1 MFASTVYWARNCSH
15 NPSELTTY
23 TKINENEK
31 PTIDIST
38 QFFPVIQFPLS
49 YNFIVH
55 MFQNDSNI
63 LYWFIYFGMVVAFRS
78 LCSIHLYLE
87 DGSTKKNTYYYTLFI
102 VNLCTE
108 SQGCLLEQSP
118 FRLRGSSLDTHK
130 TRRSKAKKSR
140 KKRSI
145 YI

>member
-1 MFASTVYWARNCSH
+1 MFASTVCWARNCSH

-23 TKINENEK
+23 TRINENEK

-55 MFQNDSNI
+55 MFQNDLNI

-87 DGSTKKNTYYYTLFI
+87 DGSTKKNTYYYSFYSEPLHRISGLFARAVSFQI
-102 VNLCTE
+102 E
-108 SQGCLLEQSP
+108 GI
-118 FRLRGSSLDTHK
+118 F
-130 TRRSKAKKSR
+130 SR
-140 KKRSI
+140 
-145 YI
+145 YT

>member
-15 NPSELTTY
+15 NPGELTTY
-23 TKINENEK
+23 TKINETEK
-31 PTIDIST
+31 PTMDIST

-55 MFQNDSNI
+55 MFQNDLNI

-108 SQGCLLEQSP
+108 SQGCLPAVFFQIE
-118 FRLRGSSLDTHK
+118 GIYSSRYT
-130 TRRSKAKKSR
+130 
-140 KKRSI
+140 
-145 YI
+145 

>member
-38 QFFPVIQFPLS
+38 QFFLVIQFPLS

-55 MFQNDSNI
+55 MFQNDLNI
-63 LYWFIYFGMVVAFRS
+63 FVLV
-78 LCSIHLYLE
+78 HLFWY
-87 DGSTKKNTYYYTLFI
+87 GSCFSEF
-102 VNLCTE
+102 V
-108 SQGCLLEQSP
+108 
-118 FRLRGSSLDTHK
+118 FDSSLFGRWLYQEKHLLLYSFYSEPLH
-130 TRRSKAKKSR
+130 RISGLFARAVSFQIEGIFSR
-140 KKRSI
+140 
-145 YI
+145 YT